1 MINNHHNGQTLIET
15 LMGLFVVTIGVVSS
29 VTLFVASTKA
39 SGDTED
45 QIVAANL
52 AREGIEAV
60 RGIRDDNWLAL
71 EASPGSLNWHNGLI
85 KNGNDDLAIPV
96 FNSTARKWRLDFTPK
111 DFDDT
116 CNGGAF
122 VCADIYQDANGLYR
136 QFGNTD
142 TPIGEKT
149 KYQRLLTLY
158 EICKDGNDDIDIL
171 MVGNCP
177 DGQGEGNF
185 DKRRIG
191 LKMIVTVKWRDGDQE
206 KSFVLE
212 EQLYQ
217 WKEIIL

>member
-1 MINNHHNGQTLIET
+1 MIHHRHNGQTLIET

-45 QIVAANL
+45 QIIAANL

-60 RGIRDDNWLAL
+60 RGIRDDNWLVL
-71 EASPGSLNWHNGLI
+71 EAAPSNTFFWDDGLL
-85 KNGNDDLAIPV
+85 KNGNTDLAVPV
-96 FNSTARKWRLDFTPK
+96 FNTVSRKWLLDFTPN

-116 CNGGAF
+116 CGSF
-122 VCADIYQDANGLYR
+122 ICADIYKDSNGLYR
-136 QFGNTD
+136 QFKNEDG
-142 TPIGEKT
+142 PIGEKT
-149 KYQRLLTLY
+149 KFQRLITLY
-158 EICKDGNDDIDIL
+158 EICKKSDNEIEIK
-171 MVGNCP
+171 MTGNCP
-177 DGQGEGNF
+177 AGRGFGNF

-206 KSFVLE
+206 KSFILE